1 MKARILLVDDEPQ
14 LLFSVQEFLSRM
26 DYKVVAA
33 ESGSEA
39 LTMLVD
45 EPPDLIVSDIL
56 MEGMDGFEFQK
67 RVKSL
72 TGASIPFIFLS
83 ARGEVEARLQGL
95 RGGADD
101 YIAKPFEPEEL
112 EARISAVMERI
123 ERTREEE
130 RREINDL
137 KRRILSRV
145 SNRLRT
151 PVTTLMAHLNLLL
164 SDRAGE
170 DEQDRERY
178 LKSML
183 QDARELSSLIDD
195 LSAMASASS
204 IGREYPIKRTP
215 TRVAPVLR
223 AAAAAAARIAN
234 EKAINLEI
242 SCGGLLQGNID
253 GKAMSRALS
262 GLLKSA
268 TELSPR
274 GGQVYIRASRAEEGG
289 LEFVVTDAGCQES
302 PAKEAEFADALQ
314 FARNIVQKHA
324 GEISIRH
331 HEDGKQSLFLWL
343 PDRVGKQESKRA
355 T

>member
-14 LLFSVQEFLSRM
+14 LLFSLQEFLSSVG
-26 DYKVVAA
+26 YEVTAA

-39 LTMLVD
+39 LDMLIE

-56 MEGMDGFEFQK
+56 MEGMDGFEFQR

-72 TGASIPFIFLS
+72 TGSSIPFILLS
-83 ARGEVEARLQGL
+83 ARGEVEARVQGL

-112 EARISAVMERI
+112 EARIWAVMERI
-123 ERTREEE
+123 AKTREEE

-137 KRRILSRV
+137 KRRILSQV
-145 SNRLRT
+145 SSRLRT

-170 DEQDRERY
+170 DEEDKERY

-183 QDARELSSLIDD
+183 QDAQELSNLIND
-195 LSAMASASS
+195 LSSMASASS
-204 IGREYPIKRTP
+204 MGREQPIKRSP

-223 AAAAAAARIAN
+223 SAAAAAARIAN
-234 EKAINLEI
+234 ERAIDLKI
-242 SCGGLLQGNID
+242 SCGGLLRGNID
-253 GKAMSRALS
+253 GTAMSRALS

-274 GGQVYIRASRAEEGG
+274 GGQVQIGASRAKGGG
-289 LEFVVTDAGCQES
+289 LEFVVTDAGCEPS
-302 PAKEAEFADALQ
+302 SAKGAELADALQ
-314 FARNIVQKHA
+314 FARNIVRQHA
-324 GEISIRH
+324 GEISVQH
-331 HEDGKQSLFLWL
+331 DEDGKQSLFVWL
-343 PDRVGKQESKRA
+343 PDHVEKQASKRA
-355 T
+355 K

>member
-14 LLFSVQEFLSRM
+14 LLFSVQEFLSRVGYEVM
-26 DYKVVAA
+26 AA

-39 LTMLVD
+39 LDMLID

-72 TGASIPFIFLS
+72 TGSSIPFIFLS
-83 ARGEVEARLQGL
+83 AKGEVEARLQGL

-101 YIAKPFEPEEL
+101 YIAKPFDPEEL

-137 KRRILSRV
+137 RRRILSQV
-145 SNRLRT
+145 SSRLRT

-164 SDRAGE
+164 ADAVGE
-170 DEQDRERY
+170 EKKDKERY
-178 LKSML
+178 LESML
-183 QDARELSSLIDD
+183 QDAHELSNLIDD
-195 LSAMASASS
+195 LSKMASASS
-204 IGREYPIKRTP
+204 TGHDQPIKRTP

-223 AAAAAAARIAN
+223 SAAAAAARIAN
-234 EKAINLEI
+234 EKAIDLEI
-242 SCGGLLQGNID
+242 SCGGLLRGNID
-253 GKAMSRALS
+253 GTAMSRALS

-274 GGQVYIRASRAEEGG
+274 GGQVHIRASRAKEGG
-289 LEFVVTDAGCQES
+289 LEFVVTDAGCETNT
-302 PAKEAEFADALQ
+302 AKGAEFADALQ

-324 GEISIRH
+324 GEISVQRD
-331 HEDGKQSLFLWL
+331 EDGKQSLVLWL
-343 PDRVGKQESKRA
+343 PDRVEKQTSKRA
-355 T
+355 M

>member
-14 LLFSVQEFLSRM
+14 LLFSVQEFLSHVG
-26 DYKVVAA
+26 YEVVAA
-33 ESGSEA
+33 ESGPKA
-39 LTMLVD
+39 LDMLID

-56 MEGMDGFEFQK
+56 MEGMGGFEFQK

-72 TGASIPFIFLS
+72 TGSSIPFIFLS
-83 ARGEVEARLQGL
+83 AKGGVEARLKGL

-112 EARISAVMERI
+112 EARIAAVTERI

-137 KRRILSRV
+137 RRRILSQV
-145 SNRLRT
+145 SSRLRT

-164 SDRAGE
+164 SDRVGDDA
-170 DEQDRERY
+170 QARERY
-178 LKSML
+178 LESML
-183 QDARELSSLIDD
+183 QDAQELSALIDD
-195 LSAMASASS
+195 LSRMATASS
-204 IGREYPIKRTP
+204 MGREQPIKRNP

-223 AAAAAAARIAN
+223 SAAAAAARIAN
-234 EKAINLEI
+234 EKAIDLEI
-242 SCGGLLQGNID
+242 SCGGLLRGNID
-253 GKAMSRALS
+253 GTAMSHALS

-274 GGQVYIRASRAEEGG
+274 GGQVYIGASRAEEGG
-289 LEFVVTDAGCQES
+289 LEFVVTDAGCQAG
-302 PAKEAEFADALQ
+302 PAKGSEFADALQ
-314 FARNIVQKHA
+314 FARNIVRKHA
-324 GEISIRH
+324 GEISIRRDD
-331 HEDGKQSLFLWL
+331 DGKQSLVLWL
-343 PDRVGKQESKRA
+343 PDRVGKQVNKRA